1 LSQKRRPTHD
11 RGRPVTSSD
20 HFSGVASAY
29 ALRRPHY
36 PEELFAFLAAEAAQ
50 HDLAW
55 DCGAGSGQASLPLTR
70 FFHRVVA
77 TDPSA
82 AMLKEAPR
90 HSFVEYRTTLA
101 HARGLDP
108 ETVDL
113 VTVAQ
118 ALHWIDLEPFYAEV
132 DRVLR
137 PGGLLA
143 VWTYGNQRLE
153 NPEIDEVLHRF
164 YHEVVGPFW
173 PSGRRHVEAG
183 YRGLPFPFREIPTP
197 TFQMQEQ
204 WTLAEL
210 LGYIGTWSASQR
222 FRDAKGYDPAV
233 SLAAELQQAWGEP
246 GSTRRILWPI
256 AMRLGCRAGV
266 ST

>member
-1 LSQKRRPTHD
+1 
-11 RGRPVTSSD
+11 VTSSD

-55 DCGAGSGQASLPLTR
+55 DCGAGSGQASVPLAR
-70 FFHRVVA
+70 HFRRVVA
-77 TDPSA
+77 TDASA
-82 AMLKEAPR
+82 AMLREAPH
-90 HSFVEYRTTLA
+90 HSSVEYRTAPA
-101 HARGLDP
+101 HASGLDR

-118 ALHWIDLEPFYAEV
+118 ALHWLDLEPFYAEV
-132 DRVLR
+132 ERVLR

-143 VWTYGNQRLE
+143 VWTYGNQRLDV
-153 NPEIDEVLHRF
+153 PAIDGVLHRF

-173 PSGRRHVEAG
+173 PPERRHVEAG

-197 TFQMQEQ
+197 AFQMQEQ

-222 FRDAKGYDPAV
+222 FRHARGYDPG
-233 SLAAELQQAWGEP
+233 LALGAELQRGWGEP
-246 GSTRRILWPI
+246 GTTRRVLWPI
-256 AMRLGCRAGV
+256 AMRLGRRPQA